1 MNALMTDGGKLVQ
14 NLITDLTDETLMPFV
29 P

>member
-1 MNALMTDGGKLVQ
+1 MNALMTDGGMLVQ
-14 NLITDLTDETLMPFV
+14 NLIIDLTDETLMPFV

>member
-1 MNALMTDGGKLVQ
+1 MNAVMTDGGKLVQ
-14 NLITDLTDETLMPFV
+14 NLITDYTDEALMPFV